1 MKIESTGY
9 AAPSPFVDASDCS
22 IRALAVACGLRY
34 ATASAVFAS
43 QGRAHGRG
51 TDLLTT
57 ELVHERLLAMRRVRA
72 VESWRLAHVAQM
84 LSKGRYVLHKR
95 KHAFALVDGVIHDW
109 AGGTGPGTIV
119 LRIWHVT
126 EETEERAK
134 KLEAI
139 FGLASV

>member
-9 AAPSPFVDASDCS
+9 AAPSPFVDESDCS
-22 IRALAVACGLRY
+22 IRALAVACGLSY
-34 ATASAVFAS
+34 AAASAVFAS

-57 ELVHERLLAMRRVRA
+57 ELVHDRLLAMRRVR
-72 VESWRLAHVAQM
+72 VMEGWRLANVARE
-84 LSKGRYVLHKR
+84 LPKGRYVLHRR

-109 AGGTGPGTIV
+109 AGGTGPSTIV

-134 KLEAI
+134 KLETL

>member
-22 IRALAVACGLRY
+22 IRALTVACGLRY
-34 ATASAVFAS
+34 ETASAAFAS

-57 ELVHERLLAMRRVRA
+57 ELVQSRLLAMRRIRVM
-72 VESWRLAHVAQM
+72 EGWRLANVVRE
-84 LSKGRYVLHKR
+84 LPKGRYVLHR
-95 KHAFALVDGVIHDW
+95 RSHAFALVDGTVHDW